1 MPARTS
7 EECDRLF
14 GEHVNAGDLD
24 ALMTLYEPGGSLV
37 RLDGSV
43 ATGHADIR
51 RVLDRLVAMRPT
63 LRLNVLKVVRNGE
76 DIAWSTTTG
85 PCRPRERMGRPS
97 SGPGAPSRSSGGKP
111 TEPGASPSTI
121 PTRAAEAR
129 GGQLR
134 LT

>member
-1 MPARTS
+1 MPAHTP

-14 GEHVNAGDLD
+14 GEHVNAGDVD

-63 LRLNVLKVVRNGE
+63 LRMNVLKVVRNGE
-76 DIAWSTTTG
+76 DIAMVYNDWTISAKG
-85 PCRPRERMGRPS
+85 AD
-97 SGPGAPSRSSGGKP
+97 GAPI
-111 TEPGASPSTI
+111 E
-121 PTRAAEAR
+121 RAGRAIEVVRRQADGTWRVAIDDPYAR
-129 GGQLR
+129 G
-134 LT
+134 

>member
-1 MPARTS
+1 MPAHTP

-51 RVLDRLVAMRPT
+51 RALDRLVAMRPT
-63 LRLNVLKVVRNGE
+63 LRLNVLRVVTNGE
-76 DIAWSTTTG
+76 DIAMVYNDWTMSAK
-85 PCRPRERMGRPS
+85 
-97 SGPGAPSRSSGGKP
+97 GAD
-111 TEPGASPSTI
+111 GASI
-121 PTRAAEAR
+121 ERAGRAIEVVRRQADGTWRVAIDDPYAR
-129 GGQLR
+129 G
-134 LT
+134 